1 MKTIKLGKSDI
12 LVPAVAVG
20 CMRIADMENDDLVK
34 HLNYCIEQG
43 LNFICSTLLVKISV
57 DYIDTKLFC
66 DLVWVTST
74 AAVNEL
80 VYDFHNLSRSVIP
93 QSGSPPIL

>member
-1 MKTIKLGKSDI
+1 MELEHISFGYTPERTVLHDLSLQIRPGRLIAIVGPTGAGKT
-12 LVPAVAVG
+12 
-20 CMRIADMENDDLVK
+20 
-34 HLNYCIEQG
+34 
-43 LNFICSTLLVKISV
+43 TLLVKISV